1 MTSESPAALA
11 VHPLLALVGVLLCAL
26 CLPAGALDL
35 PQQRATPGGVAKI
48 GLGASAQAPHATFN
62 GVPVLVVREAAQWTT
77 VVGIPLAAVP
87 GVANLNVQRDSAPDA
102 VMPFEIKPFR
112 YAEQRL
118 KVAPGHV
125 DLSAED
131 TASYERE
138 RAHINQVIATFSDA
152 EPAVMQLRQPA
163 KGRRSSSF
171 GLRRVFN
178 GQSRNPHSGMDIAAP
193 TGAPVL
199 AAAAGV
205 VIDTGDY
212 FFNGNTVW
220 LDHGSG
226 FVTMY
231 CHLSSI
237 QVKLG
242 DRVIAGTTLGRVGA
256 TGRVT
261 GPHLHWSVSL
271 NRAMVDPSLFLRASR
286 QEPAARR

>member
-1 MTSESPAALA
+1 MTSESPASLA
-11 VHPLLALVGVLLCAL
+11 VHPLRTLVGLLLCDL
-26 CLPAGALDL
+26 CFPSGALDL
-35 PQQRATPGGVAKI
+35 PRQRATPGGVAKI

-62 GVPVLVVREAAQWTT
+62 GVPVLVVREAAQWTA
-77 VVGIPLAAVP
+77 VVGITLASVP

-131 TASYERE
+131 AARYERE

-193 TGAPVL
+193 QGAPVL

-226 FVTMY
+226 FLTMY

-237 QVKLG
+237 QVKPG
-242 DRVIAGTTLGRVGA
+242 DQVSTGTTLGRVGA

-271 NRAMVDPSLFLRASR
+271 NRAMVDPSLFLGTK
-286 QEPAARR
+286 ARL